1 MRDISGLIVLPHLR
15 VQNANAISGPLSW
28 GFPSP
33 TAFTGFVHALER
45 QFAAQLPE
53 GFAGVGIVCHHFDP
67 QVSQPAGKR
76 HHVFCLSR
84 NPVGKDGGAS
94 ALDRKSVV

>member
-53 GFAGVGIVCHHFDP
+53 GKQSRFICKYSRLWF
-67 QVSQPAGKR
+67 
-76 HHVFCLSR
+76 LS
-84 NPVGKDGGAS
+84 A
-94 ALDRKSVV
+94 RKMQLR